1 MASSSIRQPKTDLPS
16 QPAPSDAAAV
26 GQSGH
31 LSAQQLTDL
40 YETDFMA
47 WCEHQAGALSTRSYD
62 QLDLVN
68 LIEEVTDMGR
78 EQFNKTK
85 SLTRQII
92 AHILKLQAF
101 PNDPAVNHWQDEIE
115 AFQDSLDDVVT
126 GSIRYRF
133 EQQAVFAAQQAKA
146 LKRLNRKYLETD
158 FEPLKPMT
166 LDELIMWELPQ

>member
-1 MASSSIRQPKTDLPS
+1 MASPSARPLNPSMQPL
-16 QPAPSDAAAV
+16 PSDASP
-26 GQSGH
+26 QSTERANPLSMQH
-31 LSAQQLTDL
+31 LAEL
-40 YETDFMA
+40 YGTDFMA
-47 WCEHQAGALSTRSYD
+47 WCEHQAGALSTRSDD
-62 QLDLVN
+62 QLDRVN

-78 EQFNKTK
+78 EQLNKAK

-101 PNDPAVNHWQDEIE
+101 PRDRAANYWLDEIE

-146 LKRLNRKYLETD
+146 IKRLDRKYPDTN
-158 FEPLKPMT
+158 FEPLQPLT
-166 LDELIMWELPQ
+166 LDELIAWELPQ